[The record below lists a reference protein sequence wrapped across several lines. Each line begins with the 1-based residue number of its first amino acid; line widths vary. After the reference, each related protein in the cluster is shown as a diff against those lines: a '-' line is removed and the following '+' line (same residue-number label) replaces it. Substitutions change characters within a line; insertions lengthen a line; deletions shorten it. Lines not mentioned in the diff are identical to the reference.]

1 MEAWVTKV
9 DHNSYSDL
17 LENNGEGSSAPS
29 TNLRTESVDSGVE
42 TASSDMSF
50 HATSGS
56 ISTENTELDTFTPEP
71 EGDKDNQ
78 TSESSVLSCPSPPSP
93 CLCPSSSQDV
103 SNILHQ
109 KVEQA
114 LKRTNSKCLKNK
126 SETLAAGHM
135 ARRQPRASF
144 LPKRH
149 MSELVRGQRSEGF
162 DLRRMFIQPE
172 SSRPVRH
179 RPASVIYEKSPC
191 QRKLEVRRCDKLN

>member
-1 MEAWVTKV
+1 MTKV

-17 LENNGEGSSAPS
+17 LENNGEGSPTAL

-42 TASSDMSF
+42 LASSDLSF

-56 ISTENTELDTFTPEP
+56 ISTENTELDTFTAEP

-78 TSESSVLSCPSPPSP
+78 TAESSVLFCPPPFTPSP
-93 CLCPSSSQDV
+93 CLCPSSSRDV
-103 SNILHQ
+103 SDFLHQ

-126 SETLAAGHM
+126 SETL

-162 DLRRMFIQPE
+162 DLRRMFIPPE
-172 SSRPVRH
+172 SSRPLRH

-191 QRKLEVRRCDKLN
+191 QRKLEVRHHHKLNCKI

>member
-1 MEAWVTKV
+1 MTNVG
-9 DHNSYSDL
+9 HNSYSDL
-17 LENNGEGSSAPS
+17 LENNGEGSPTPS

-50 HATSGS
+50 YATSGS
-56 ISTENTELDTFTPEP
+56 ISTENTELDIFAPEP

-78 TSESSVLSCPSPPSP
+78 TSESSPPSP
-93 CLCPSSSQDV
+93 CLCPSSSPEV

-114 LKRTNSKCLKNK
+114 LKRTNSKCLK
-126 SETLAAGHM
+126 TLAVDHV
-135 ARRQPRASF
+135 ARRQPRPSC

-162 DLRRMFIQPE
+162 DLRRMFISPE

-191 QRKLEVRRCDKLN
+191 QRNSEVRRCRKLNCKI